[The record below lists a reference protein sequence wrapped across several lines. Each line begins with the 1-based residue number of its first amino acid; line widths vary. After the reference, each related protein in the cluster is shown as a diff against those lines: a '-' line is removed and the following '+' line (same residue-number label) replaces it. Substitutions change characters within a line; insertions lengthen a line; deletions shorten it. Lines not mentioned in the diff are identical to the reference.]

1 MKVILTVENGPEKG
15 NSFEFDKPDCF
26 LVGRSPQAHFRLG
39 PDDMYISR
47 WHFLLMISPPSCH
60 IQDIQSKN
68 GTYVNGIKI
77 SEAELHAGDRI
88 TIGKTVLEVAIESE
102 ESKPVRIFC
111 ANCQKDITEEVA
123 GKRVEELKASDYLC
137 SECQAQERIARE
149 GFSGAPR
156 DFYCFKCKSKV
167 TAYANADGRAEELVD
182 IALYLCDK
190 CVSKEQ
196 KKVDINAIGKYGVI
210 KELGRGGMGV
220 VYEAWHEPTH
230 RLVALKKI
238 LPKVTKNQKSKKLF
252 QREMSVLQSLI
263 HPNIVRLIDQGMIG
277 EEYYFVSEYLPG
289 GDVDGL
295 LRNVY
300 RSPLP
305 PAKACGI
312 ICQILDGL
320 EYAHQKGFIHRD
332 IKPQNMLLT
341 ADGVAKLGDFGLSKN
356 FEEAGMSGITRGGE
370 IAGTLLFMAPEQITN
385 YKYVKPP
392 ADIYSVGVS
401 LYYILTGKLPFDFSL
416 QYELFKGLLEG
427 KKPKN
432 PILIILE
439 DDPIPICQKRGNI
452 PSSIAKVVDKSIMK
466 SEKKRFQSAQEMRDA
481 LQSAMKT
488 NEVVE

>member
-1 MKVILTVENGPEKG
+1 MEMKVILTVEQGPEKG
-15 NSFEFDKPDCF
+15 TSFEFDKPDCF

-39 PDDMYISR
+39 PEDMYVSR
-47 WHFLLMISPPSCH
+47 WHFLLMISPPSCT
-60 IQDIQSKN
+60 IQDLQSKN
-68 GTYVNGIKI
+68 GTYVNGEKI
-77 SEAELHAGDRI
+77 SETELHAGDRI
-88 TIGKTVLEVAIESE
+88 TIGKTMLEVAIESG
-102 ESKPVRIFC
+102 ESKPVRFFC
-111 ANCQKDITEEVA
+111 AHCQKNITEEVER
-123 GKRVEELKASDYLC
+123 KRAEELKASDYLC
-137 SECQAQERIARE
+137 SECQAREEIAQEAV
-149 GFSGAPR
+149 SYAPR
-156 DFYCFKCKSKV
+156 DFYCFKCRNKV

-182 IALYLCDK
+182 IALYLCDN
-190 CVSKEQ
+190 CVSKEPE
-196 KKVDINAIGKYGVI
+196 KVDINAIGKYRVI

-238 LPKVTKNQKSKKLF
+238 LPKITKNQKTKKLF

-277 EEYYFVSEYLPG
+277 KEYYFVSEYLPG
-289 GDVDGL
+289 GDVDDL
-295 LRNVY
+295 LRSIY

-320 EYAHQKGFIHRD
+320 EYAHRKGFIHRD

-341 ADGVAKLGDFGLSKN
+341 ADSVAKLSDFGLSKN

-401 LYYILTGKLPFDFSL
+401 LYYILTGKLPFDFPSP
-416 QYELFKGLLEG
+416 YELLKGVLEG
-427 KKPKN
+427 RKPKN
-432 PILIILE
+432 PILILLE
-439 DDPIPICQKRGNI
+439 DESTPICQKRADV
-452 PSSIAKVVDKSIMK
+452 PSAIARVVDKSILK
-466 SEKKRFQSAQEMRDA
+466 SEKKRFQSAKEMRDA
-481 LQSAMKT
+481 LQRAMK
-488 NEVVE
+488 NV